1 MKVAAII
8 AAAGQGLR
16 MEQDRPKTYLN
27 LGNKPILVHTLKVFE
42 VIPEVREVTVVVHPS
57 DLEFCQEEVI
67 APFGFKKIFR
77 LVPGGKERQ
86 DSVYHALKVL
96 EKEKDEIEIVLV
108 HDGVRPFVVPEQVYQ
123 VIAAAR
129 RYGGAILG
137 IPCQDTLKRVN
148 ARGEV
153 VDTVERRELWQI
165 QTPQAFQA
173 ALLWRAFREAMSSGL
188 YATDEAALVEALGH
202 SVVVVPGSPLNLKI
216 TTQDDLKLAEA
227 ILASRKKKG

>member
-16 MEQDRPKTYLN
+16 MRQDRPKTYLS
-27 LGNKPILVHTLKVFE
+27 LGKKPLLVHTLEVFE
-42 VIPEVREVTVVVHPS
+42 TIPEVHEVAVVVHPN
-57 DLEFCQEEVI
+57 DLELCQEEVI
-67 APFGFKKIFR
+67 APFGFKKILR

-86 DSVYHALKVL
+86 DSVYNALKVL
-96 EKEKDEIEIVLV
+96 KNEEDELEVILV
-108 HDGVRPFVVPEQVYQ
+108 HDGVRPFVAREQVSQ

-129 RYGGAILG
+129 RHGGAVLG

-148 ARGEV
+148 TKGEV
-153 VDTVERRELWQI
+153 VATVERQELWQI

-173 ALLWRAFREAMSSGL
+173 ALLWRAFREAMSSGF
-188 YATDEAALVEALGH
+188 YATDEAGLVEALGQPVM
-202 SVVVVPGSPLNLKI
+202 VVQGSPLNLKI
-216 TTQDDLKLAEA
+216 TTPDDLKLAEA